1 MTTRPPADHARV
13 AYDTFAALY
22 DVFTAHH
29 RYDEWTQA
37 LEGLARRHGLQ
48 GKRLL
53 DVACGTGKSFLPFL
67 DRGFEVCACD
77 VSEEMVRRARA
88 KCPPTVRLAVHDM
101 RTLPRLGTFDL
112 VCCLD
117 DAMNYL
123 MSPDEV
129 TSALRAMSRN
139 LAPTGVL
146 VFDVNSVRAYRE
158 FFAELSVV
166 QSEEAVIVLD
176 GHASAG
182 FEVGGTARATAE
194 LLACGRD
201 GKWRREQVVHH
212 QRHHPRPSLE
222 AALAQAGLVAVGVY
236 GMQFDGTVEDDFDE
250 MRNSKAIYVARRS
263 DAP

>member
-146 VFDVNSVRAYRE
+146 VFDV
-158 FFAELSVV
+158 
-166 QSEEAVIVLD
+166 IVLD

-182 FEVGGTARATAE
+182 FDVGGTARATAE